1 MKINTQMELMMQNIG
16 NKVDKISAILEK
28 DQSS

>member
-28 DQSS
+28 DQSR

>member
-1 MKINTQMELMMQNIG
+1 MKINSQMELMMQNIG